1 MLFSN
6 LIAYSLVNSTFEV
19 SFPTLDCIRSIIE
32 LFFEYFRQA
41 AEVDGKAHN
50 NLVKLQLFRQFYIVV
65 VIYIY
70 FTRIAVYLIESTMP
84 FYLEWLGPFANE
96 LATIIF
102 YFHTG
107 YQFRPAVNNPYL
119 PVSTEQLEGKEY
131 GLDDDVFDATMEIEL
146 AAPSIP
152 RRQH

>member
-1 MLFSN
+1 LF
-6 LIAYSLVNSTFEV
+6 Y
-19 SFPTLDCIRSIIE
+19 
-32 LFFEYFRQA
+32 RQA

-70 FTRIAVYLIESTMP
+70 FTRIAVFLIESTMP
-84 FYLEWLGPFANE
+84 FYLEWLGAFANE

-107 YQFRPAVNNPYL
+107 YQFRPTINNPYL

-131 GLDDDVFDATMEIEL
+131 GLDDDVFDSTMEIEL
-146 AAPSIP
+146 AAPSVP
-152 RRQH
+152 RKIQK